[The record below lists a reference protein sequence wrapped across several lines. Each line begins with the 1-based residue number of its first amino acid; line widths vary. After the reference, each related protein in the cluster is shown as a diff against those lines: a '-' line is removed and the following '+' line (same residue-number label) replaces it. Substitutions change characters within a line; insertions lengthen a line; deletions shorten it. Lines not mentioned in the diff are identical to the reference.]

1 MLCCMLWGI
10 ETMEKIKLFKTNIL
24 GFRKKEVEAFLSGLE
39 ASHRKECGAI
49 RDSLQET
56 IEKNR
61 VLEEQICRLTAE
73 NQKYRMEKA
82 AQKDELAQSAAL
94 LSRVR
99 DDFHKLKY
107 DYDTLKYVYDGLQ
120 ERCAALT
127 AEDQEIKNSILQIPF
142 VQQYI
147 IQLKTEIEALRINH
161 GCSGNDDAG
170 EEADRIKKLNQCIDE
185 LTERIDAI
193 LSQT

>member
-1 MLCCMLWGI
+1 
-10 ETMEKIKLFKTNIL
+10 MEKIKLFKTNIL

-82 AQKDELAQSAAL
+82 AQKDELAQSVAL

-147 IQLKTEIEALRINH
+147 LQLKTEIEALRINH

-170 EEADRIKKLNQCIDE
+170 KEADRIKKLNQCIDE